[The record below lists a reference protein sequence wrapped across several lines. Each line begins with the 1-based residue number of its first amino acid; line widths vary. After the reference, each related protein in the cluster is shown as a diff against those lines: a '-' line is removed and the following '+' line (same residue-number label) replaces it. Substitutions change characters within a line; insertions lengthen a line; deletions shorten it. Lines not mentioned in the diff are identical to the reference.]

1 MIPVR
6 EQGVVET
13 IETEKSEISQRKR
26 RMDVKGK
33 PFPLSPPVSR
43 LLTDYRD
50 RVNQAL
56 RKSLTDPNRFTH
68 RVFRAMGYSLFAGG
82 KRLRPILCLLACRL
96 VNGRTNRALPA
107 ACALEFIHTYS
118 LIHDDLPALDN
129 DDFRRGRPSCH
140 KKFGE
145 ATAILAGD
153 ALLTEAFSLLSNP
166 WPMRNIPPGT
176 RLEVIREVA
185 LAAGL
190 AGMIGGQE
198 ADLEGERKKV
208 SLAYLQDLHRKKT
221 GALITASLICGGL
234 IGGADQQSLQLLR
247 LFGQR
252 IGLAFQ
258 IRDDLL
264 NVEGQFRDTGK
275 ASGTD
280 ARRNKATYPAKIGV
294 GPSRET
300 ARGLVEQ
307 AVETLR
313 PWGQKAR
320 PLVEIGYYMISRD
333 R

>member
-1 MIPVR
+1 
-6 EQGVVET
+6 
-13 IETEKSEISQRKR
+13 
-26 RMDVKGK
+26 MDVKET
-33 PFPLSPPVSR
+33 PFPLSPAVSR
-43 LLTDYRD
+43 LLTDYRE

-56 RKSLTDPNRFTH
+56 RKNLTDPNRFTH
-68 RVFRAMGYSLFAGG
+68 RVYRAMAHSLFAGG

-96 VNGRTNRALPA
+96 VNGRTIQALPV

-153 ALLTEAFSLLSNP
+153 ALLTEAFSLLSTPGQMKNV
-166 WPMRNIPPGT
+166 PPGT
-176 RLEVIREVA
+176 RLGIIREIS

-198 ADLEGERKKV
+198 ADLEGEQKTV
-208 SLAYLQDLHRKKT
+208 SLAYLQALHRKKT
-221 GALITASLICGGL
+221 GALITASLVCGGM
-234 IGGADQQSLQLLR
+234 IGGADQETLQALR
-247 LFGQR
+247 IFGLR

-264 NVEGQFRDTGK
+264 NVEGKFRDTGK

-280 ARRNKATYPAKIGV
+280 ARRNKATYPAKVGV
-294 GPSRET
+294 EASRET
-300 ARGLVEQ
+300 ARGLLEQ
-307 AVETLR
+307 ALLTLR
-313 PWGQKAR
+313 PWGRRAR
-320 PLVEIGYYMISRD
+320 PLEEIGCYMISRD

>member
-1 MIPVR
+1 MNGNTF
-6 EQGVVET
+6 Q
-13 IETEKSEISQRKR
+13 
-26 RMDVKGK
+26 
-33 PFPLSPPVSR
+33 LSPALSR
-43 LLTDYRD
+43 LLGDYRE
-50 RVNQAL
+50 RINQAL
-56 RKSLTDPNRFTH
+56 RKNLTDPNRFTH
-68 RVFRAMGYSLFAGG
+68 RVFQAMEYSLFAGG

-96 VNGRTNRALPA
+96 VQGRTFQALPF
-107 ACALEFIHTYS
+107 ACALEYIHTYS

-153 ALLTEAFSLLSNP
+153 ALLTEAFSLLSSP
-166 WPMRNIPPGT
+166 RHLKTVSPEI
-176 RLEVIREVA
+176 RLQLIREIA
-185 LAAGL
+185 LASGL

-198 ADLEGERKKV
+198 ADLAGEKKKV
-208 SLAYLQDLHRKKT
+208 SLAYLQDLHQKKT
-221 GALITASLICGGL
+221 GTLIAASLVGGGL
-234 IGGADQQSLQLLR
+234 IGGADPETLR
-247 LFGQR
+247 TLRDFGLS

-264 NVEGQFRDTGK
+264 NVEGQFRVTGK

-280 ARRNKATYPAKIGV
+280 AQRSKATYPAKVGV
-294 GPSRET
+294 GASRET

-313 PWGQKAR
+313 PFGRRAR
-320 PLVEIGYYMISRD
+320 PLAEMGYYMISRN